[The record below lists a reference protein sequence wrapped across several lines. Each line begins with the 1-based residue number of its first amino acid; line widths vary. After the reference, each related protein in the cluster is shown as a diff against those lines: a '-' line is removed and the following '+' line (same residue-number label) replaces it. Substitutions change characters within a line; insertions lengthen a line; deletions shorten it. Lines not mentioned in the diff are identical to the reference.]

1 MYTPLV
7 LWVILSTW
15 CLLYLIEQQ
24 NSDISQSRPSKL
36 LWNGLLIISIAAG
49 LMTFYLYACWL
60 IVLGVLVL
68 YLDRRHSFQH
78 GLR

>member
-49 LMTFYLYACWL
+49 LMTFYLYAYWL

-68 YLDRRHSFQH
+68 Y
-78 GLR
+78 